1 LGGERQKIL
10 GGTLVSTDI
19 NIDGAERTLSLL
31 GKSMLVAYIGFP
43 LSLVLI
49 SWLGSPAG
57 EKGPLD
63 SLILLVTLV
72 SLLALLLCPVL
83 IGVVAAKI
91 GKSGI
96 IWGGLS
102 FLFSPFGQ
110 LVGYFKIKSAV
121 DEASSAASR
130 ANFDQAL
137 SR

>member
-1 LGGERQKIL
+1 M
-10 GGTLVSTDI
+10 SADI
-19 NIDGAERTLSLL
+19 NIDGAERALSLL

-49 SWLGSPAG
+49 AWLGASSG
-57 EKGPLD
+57 KKGPFD
-63 SLILLVTLV
+63 FLILLVMLI
-72 SLLALLLCPVL
+72 SLLALLLCPIL
-83 IGVVAAKI
+83 IGVVAARI

-102 FLFSPFGQ
+102 FLFSPVGQ

-121 DEASSAASR
+121 DEATTAASR
-130 ANFDQAL
+130 ANFDQAF

>member
-1 LGGERQKIL
+1 M
-10 GGTLVSTDI
+10 STRDQYH
-19 NIDGAERTLSLL
+19 GAERTLSLL

-63 SLILLVTLV
+63 SLILLVALV

-91 GKSGI
+91 GTGGI
-96 IWGGLS
+96 DLGWAVIPVLALRPAGGL
-102 FLFSPFGQ
+102 LQ
-110 LVGYFKIKSAV
+110 NQVG
-121 DEASSAASR
+121 R
-130 ANFDQAL
+130 
-137 SR
+137 R

>member
-1 LGGERQKIL
+1 MG
-10 GGTLVSTDI
+10 TDI
-19 NIDGAERTLSLL
+19 NIEAAERALSLL
-31 GKSMLVAYIGFP
+31 GKSMLVGYIGFP

-49 SWLGSPAG
+49 SWSGSPPG
-57 EKGPLD
+57 EK
-63 SLILLVTLV
+63 SLIDSVILVVTLI
-72 SLLALLLCPVL
+72 SLLALLLCPIL

-102 FLFSPFGQ
+102 LLFSPFGQ

-121 DEASSAASR
+121 DEASSVASR
-130 ANFDQAL
+130 ANFEQAL